1 MTRGMLSRHWLIL
14 PLMGAVCEGGSALLA
29 NVFGPILA
37 VYAVCLSAAAFVALT
52 CAWANAA
59 EPGGHNIELA
69 AGGMWGF
76 YAVVIGAVYYL
87 VRWLVSPDAAIWV
100 RLGAEM
106 LATLAIL
113 LGILW
118 RPKPKTARQATF
130 LA

>member
-1 MTRGMLSRHWLIL
+1 M
-14 PLMGAVCEGGSALLA
+14 LA

-37 VYAVCLSAAAFVALT
+37 AYAVGLSAAAFVAFT

-69 AGGMWGF
+69 AGGMLAF
-76 YAVVIGAVYYL
+76 FTVVIAAAYFL
-87 VRWLVSPDAAIWV
+87 VHWLVSAEAAIWV

-106 LATLAIL
+106 LATLAVL

-118 RPKPKTARQATF
+118 LPKPKIARQAAF